1 MTLIYG
7 HRGAKGEAPENT
19 LISFQQCLEHGVRR
33 CELDLHQSRDGEL
46 MVIHDPTLKRTTGH
60 RGKVVE
66 HDAAEL
72 ANYDARKGGPGW
84 KTPCPIP
91 RLVELFEQCDFEHWQ
106 LEVKSASKVR
116 AARLVE
122 AIAELTARYG
132 LTDKVT
138 VTSSSREVLSA
149 LKRLA
154 PQLARGL
161 VAEYAWLDPL
171 KVAQHYDCSLLA
183 LNWTLCTPERL
194 LKAQKA
200 GLHVSVWTVNEPA
213 LMRRL
218 ADFGADSLIT
228 DYPGLA
234 VQTLQPHT

>member
-19 LISFQQCLEHGVRR
+19 LASFQRCLEHGVHR
-33 CELDLHQSRDGEL
+33 CELDLHLSSDGEL

-60 RGKVVE
+60 RGKVAE
-66 HDAAEL
+66 HSAADL
-72 ANYDARKGGPGW
+72 ASYDARKGGPGW
-84 KTPCPIP
+84 VTPCPIP
-91 RLVELFEQCDFEHWQ
+91 RLAELFEKCAFEHWQ

-116 AARLVE
+116 SAQMVE
-122 AIAELTARYG
+122 AIAELAERYG
-132 LTDKVT
+132 LSDRIT

-149 LKRLA
+149 LKRLT
-154 PQLARGL
+154 PQLSRGL

-171 KVAQHYDCSLLA
+171 KVAQHYGCELLA

-194 LKAQKA
+194 QKAQKA

-218 ADFGADSLIT
+218 ADFGVDSLIT
-228 DYPGLA
+228 DFPGLA
-234 VQTLQPHT
+234 LATLTR